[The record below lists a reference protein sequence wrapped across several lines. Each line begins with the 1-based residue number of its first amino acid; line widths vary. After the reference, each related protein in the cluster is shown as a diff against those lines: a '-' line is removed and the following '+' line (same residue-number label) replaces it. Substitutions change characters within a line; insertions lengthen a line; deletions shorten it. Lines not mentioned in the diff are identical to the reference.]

1 MNREDIPILAA
12 KYRKNY
18 KITTIIVSIFIFL
31 IGLTVLII
39 GLILAINKKDNLL
52 IVGIIMC
59 VAAIIDII
67 LGIIFIE
74 NSFKNVKMLPD
85 KICAKRYLE
94 VRGEKR
100 WEIIFFLIKEK
111 RALSPQVI

>member
-1 MNREDIPILAA
+1 MNKEEIPVLAS

-18 KITTIIVSIFIFL
+18 RITTIIVSVFIFL
-31 IGLTVLII
+31 IGAVVLTI
-39 GLILAINKKDNLL
+39 GLILAFSKKNENTLF
-52 IVGIIMC
+52 IVGIIMII
-59 VAAIIDII
+59 ASIIDII

-94 VRGEKR
+94 VRGKS
-100 WEIIFFLIKEK
+100 IK
-111 RALSPQVI
+111 